1 VNAAA
6 DATNDGGGRNNRV
19 PAPGTNQAVETAGA
33 LPQGHRGTRGDPFM
47 TAG

>member
-1 VNAAA
+1 MPLQMRRTTAEAGTTA
-6 DATNDGGGRNNRV
+6 SRL
-19 PAPGTNQAVETAGA
+19 GTNQAVETAGA